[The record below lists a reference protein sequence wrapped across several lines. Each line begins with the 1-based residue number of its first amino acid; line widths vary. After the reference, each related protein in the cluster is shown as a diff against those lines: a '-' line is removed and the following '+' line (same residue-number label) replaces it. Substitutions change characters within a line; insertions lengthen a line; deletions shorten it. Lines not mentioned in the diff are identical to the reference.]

1 MSPYTVFDSQAFR
14 RALGNFATGITVITA
29 RSPKGELVGLTAN
42 SFNSVSL
49 DPPLIL
55 WSLDKR
61 SSNLEAF
68 CEASHFAV
76 NILAADQMHLSNQF
90 ARPSDDKFAGL
101 EYREGLGGAALLPD
115 CAATFEC
122 SRYQV
127 VDAGDHF
134 ILIGKVEQFEAEG
147 RAPLCYHQGGY
158 SIVMP
163 YSRLSPQSST
173 ATGKAQI
180 PGRLDTNLYYL
191 MLQAMRSYQ
200 ADYLPLQ
207 MSTGLQTTEA
217 RMLMILTE
225 HESLDVRELVD
236 AVAMPEQDVLV
247 AVEVLE
253 RKGLIKQTA
262 GRYSISVQGHEK
274 SDSLW
279 HLANEEQERV
289 FAKFSAEEIATF
301 SRVLKGLIAK

>member
-1 MSPYTVFDSQAFR
+1 VFDSQAFR

-29 RSPKGELVGLTAN
+29 VSPDGEPVGLTAN

-61 SSNLEAF
+61 SNNLAAF
-68 CEASHFAV
+68 SEASHFAV

-90 ARPSDDKFAGL
+90 ARPSDDKFAGVSF
-101 EYREGLGGAALLPD
+101 REGLGGAAVLAD
-115 CAATFEC
+115 CAAVFEC
-122 SRYQV
+122 SVHQMI
-127 VDAGDHF
+127 DAGDHF

-163 YSRLSPQSST
+163 YSRLSSDKGETSS
-173 ATGKAQI
+173 KPEL
-180 PGRLDTNLYYL
+180 PGRLDSNLYYL
-191 MLQAMRSYQ
+191 MLQAMRAYQ

-225 HESLDVRELVD
+225 HQSLDVKQLVE
-236 AVAMPEQDVLV
+236 AVAMPEQDVRV

-253 RKGLIKQTA
+253 RKGLISEND
-262 GRYSISVQGHEK
+262 GRYAISVQGQEK

-289 FAKFSAEEIATF
+289 FAKFSDEEIVTF
-301 SRVLKGLIAK
+301 SKVLKGIIAK

>member
-1 MSPYTVFDSQAFR
+1 MFDSQAFR

-29 RSPKGELVGLTAN
+29 VSPEGEPIGLTAN

-55 WSLDKR
+55 WSIDKR

-68 CEASHFAV
+68 CNASHFAV
-76 NILAADQMHLSNQF
+76 NILAADQMNLSNQF
-90 ARPSDDKFAGL
+90 ARPSDDKFAGVN
-101 EYREGLGGAALLPD
+101 YREGLGGAAVLSD
-115 CAATFEC
+115 CAAVFEC

-134 ILIGKVEQFEAEG
+134 ILIGKVEQFQAEG

-163 YSRLSPQSST
+163 YSRLSAQSSKNS
-173 ATGKAQI
+173 AEPAI
-180 PGRLDTNLYYL
+180 PGRLDSNLYYL
-191 MLQAMRSYQ
+191 MLRAMRAYQ

-207 MSTGLQTTEA
+207 MSSGLQTTEA

-225 HESLDVRELVD
+225 HQALDVKQLVD
-236 AVAMPEQDVLV
+236 AVAMPEQDVRL
-247 AVEVLE
+247 AVEVLA
-253 RKGLIKQTA
+253 RKGLITEGNGK
-262 GRYSISVQGHEK
+262 YSISVQGHEK

-279 HLANEEQERV
+279 HLASEEQARV
-289 FAKFSAEEIATF
+289 FSKFSDDEIAIF
-301 SRVLKGLIAK
+301 SKVLKGLIAK

>member
-1 MSPYTVFDSQAFR
+1 MFDSQAFR

-29 RSPKGELVGLTAN
+29 VSPEGERVGITAN

-55 WSLDKR
+55 WSIDKR
-61 SSNLEAF
+61 SNNLDAF
-68 CEASHFAV
+68 TQASHFAV

-90 ARPSDDKFAGL
+90 AKPSDDKFAGVSM
-101 EYREGLGGAALLPD
+101 REGLGGAAVLND
-115 CAATFEC
+115 CAAVFEC
-122 SRYQV
+122 SQHQV
-127 VDAGDHF
+127 VDAGDHL
-134 ILIGKVEQFEAEG
+134 ILIGRVEKFEAEG

-163 YSRLSPQSST
+163 YSRLAGEKNSE
-173 ATGKAQI
+173 TGKS
-180 PGRLDTNLYYL
+180 PVRGRLDNNLYYL
-191 MLQAMRSYQ
+191 MLQAMRAYQ
-200 ADYLPLQ
+200 EDYLPLQ
-207 MSTGLQTTEA
+207 MSTGLQTSEA

-225 HESLDVRELVD
+225 HEALDTKALVQ

-253 RKGLIKQTA
+253 RKGLITEDNGQY
-262 GRYSISVQGHEK
+262 RVSVLGLEK

-279 HLANEEQERV
+279 HLANEEQARV
-289 FAKFSAEEIATF
+289 FSQFSEDEIATF
-301 SRVLKGLIAK
+301 RKVLKGIIDK

>member
-1 MSPYTVFDSQAFR
+1 MFDSQAFR

-29 RSPKGELVGLTAN
+29 VSPEGEPVGITAN

-55 WSLDKR
+55 WSIDKR
-61 SSNLEAF
+61 STNLQTF

-90 ARPSDDKFAGL
+90 ARPSDDKFAGVSF
-101 EYREGLGGAALLPD
+101 REGLGGAAVLSD
-115 CAATFEC
+115 CAAVFEC
-122 SRYQV
+122 SRHQV

-134 ILIGKVEQFEAEG
+134 ILVGKVEQFEAEG

-163 YSRLSPQSST
+163 YSRLAADKSEKGTT
-173 ATGKAQI
+173 ADI
-180 PGRLDTNLYYL
+180 RGRLDNNLYYL
-191 MLQAMRSYQ
+191 MLQAMRAYQ

-225 HESLDVRELVD
+225 HESLDAKQLVD
-236 AVAMPEQDVLV
+236 AVAMPEQDVRL

-253 RKGLIKQTA
+253 RKGLISSND
-262 GRYSISVQGHEK
+262 GRYSISVQGQEK

-279 HLANEEQERV
+279 HLANEEQDRV
-289 FAKFSAEEIATF
+289 FAKFSADEIATF
-301 SRVLKGLIAK
+301 RKVLKGIIAK

>member
-1 MSPYTVFDSQAFR
+1 MFDSQAFR

-29 RSPKGELVGLTAN
+29 VSPEGEHIGLTAN

-61 SSNLEAF
+61 SNNLDAF
-68 CEASHFAV
+68 NQATHFAV
-76 NILAADQMHLSNQF
+76 NILAADQMDLSNQF
-90 ARPSDDKFAGL
+90 ARPSDDKFAGVSF
-101 EYREGLGGAALLPD
+101 REGLGGAAVLAD
-115 CAATFEC
+115 CAAVFEC
-122 SRYQV
+122 SVHQL
-127 VDAGDHF
+127 VDAGDHI
-134 ILIGKVEQFEAEG
+134 ILIGKVEQFQAEG

-163 YSRLSPQSST
+163 YSRLSGESSG
-173 ATGKAQI
+173 ASKASTESNI

-225 HESLDVRELVD
+225 HQSLDAKQLVD
-236 AVAMPEQDVLV
+236 AVAMPEQDVRL

-253 RKGLIKQTA
+253 RKGLISETN
-262 GRYSISVQGHEK
+262 GNYSISVQGHEK

-289 FAKFSAEEIATF
+289 FAKFSDDEIATF
-301 SRVLKGLIAK
+301 SKVLKGLIAK

>member
-1 MSPYTVFDSQAFR
+1 MFDSQAFR

-29 RSPKGELVGLTAN
+29 VSPEGELVGITAN

-61 SSNLEAF
+61 SSNLDTF
-68 CEASHFAV
+68 CAASHFAV

-90 ARPSDDKFAGL
+90 ARPSDDKFSGVSF
-101 EYREGLGGAALLPD
+101 RQGLGGAAVLTD
-115 CAATFEC
+115 CSAVFEC
-122 SRYQV
+122 SRHQI

-134 ILIGKVEQFEAEG
+134 ILIGKVEQFEAQG

-163 YSRLSPQSST
+163 YSRL
-173 ATGKAQI
+173 AADKGERGGKAEI
-180 PGRLDTNLYYL
+180 PGRLDNNLYYL

-225 HESLDVRELVD
+225 HESLDVKQLVD
-236 AVAMPEQDVLV
+236 AVAMPEQDVRL

-253 RKGLIKQTA
+253 RKGLISANA
-262 GRYSISVQGHEK
+262 GHYSISVQGQEK

-279 HLANEEQERV
+279 LLASEEQDRV
-289 FAKFSAEEIATF
+289 FAKFSDDEIATF
-301 SRVLKGLIAK
+301 RKVLKGIIAK